1 MNYYMFPNISV
12 RNRLLS
18 KAEQYDISY
27 ETQSIYDTVW
37 HIGINDSIIIP
48 YRVGRN
54 EINPGCSGIQAFNL
68 DDKLAYLCYLSRNQS
83 GYVRYNAIDELL
95 NLVNN
100 QIWVYPYIL
109 KLCDEYVI
117 KILERIYASLPKI
130 LNQQFVDVICLN
142 MNNIR
147 KGYVRMISYWNAY
160 YRKDIPDIEN
170 YVGYKIYK
178 LLIDTSH
185 TVRNY

>member
-54 EINPGCSGIQAFNL
+54 EINPECSGIQPFNL

-83 GYVRYNAIDELL
+83 GYVRY
-95 NLVNN
+95 
-100 QIWVYPYIL
+100 IWDVFS
-109 KLCDEYVI
+109 VI
-117 KILERIYASLPKI
+117 RVPVTYHSNITFSDIIHIQA
-130 LNQQFVDVICLN
+130 
-142 MNNIR
+142 NNI
-147 KGYVRMISYWNAY
+147 
-160 YRKDIPDIEN
+160 D
-170 YVGYKIYK
+170 K
-178 LLIDTSH
+178 LLIK
-185 TVRNY
+185 YFG